1 MLRENGDLVVLGEE
15 KDFCAFRFISNI
27 LDLEKLN
34 ENKVWRSR
42 RLKSFQKKEYLN
54 EVLDGWRR
62 YASKKEEKIEIWATT
77 TATTTTTTTTA
88 TEPTNTTKTATI
100 TATRDATPR
109 ATITITETDT
119 TSAETKTTTNTTPM

>member
-1 MLRENGDLVVLGEE
+1 MLRENGDLVVLGE

-34 ENKVWRSR
+34 GNKVWRSR

-62 YASKKEEKIEIWATT
+62 YASKKEEKIEIWAIT
-77 TATTTTTTTTA
+77 TATTTTTTTA

-119 TSAETKTTTNTTPM
+119 TSTETKTTTNTTPM